1 MSTAEAAIENNERTE
16 RAEPEFVD
24 INDPSFAEGELEGF
38 DDQKDPLAFSV
49 VRDGI
54 YNVEVDFAEQDPQK
68 RWSKRTGDRGDYFST
83 RLAARILDGPYANR
97 LVYDGFVS
105 TMVFDGTTK
114 VAKVI
119 KAVGGEVRGAN
130 SSVEQARR
138 LSQLLPARAR
148 VRVKVTAQEEDVK
161 KAFYKSEKQF
171 PEKEDGTPDFEKVA
185 QSEGPEHGGQVFVRS
200 EIAGYMAV
208 E

>member
-1 MSTAEAAIENNERTE
+1 MSTPEAAIDNNEQ

-24 INDPSFAEGELEGF
+24 INDPSFIDGELPEF
-38 DDQKDPLAFSV
+38 DDEKDPLAFSV

-54 YNVEVDFAEQDPQK
+54 YNAEIDFAEQDAAKHWTQ
-68 RWSKRTGDRGDYFST
+68 RDGDRGKYLST
-83 RLAARILDGPYANR
+83 RLAARILDGAYANR

-119 KAVGGEVRGAN
+119 KACGGDVRGAN

-138 LSQLLPARAR
+138 LSQLLPARAKVR
-148 VRVKVTAQEEDVK
+148 VRVTAQEEDVK
-161 KAFYKSEKQF
+161 KPFYKSEKQF
-171 PEKEDGTPDFEKVA
+171 PQKDDGTPDFEKVSN
-185 QSEGPEHGGQVFVRS
+185 SEGPEHGGTVYVRS
-200 EIAGYMAV
+200 EIAGYMVA

>member
-1 MSTAEAAIENNERTE
+1 MSTPETAIDNNKQ

-24 INDPSFAEGELEGF
+24 INDPSFVDGELPEF
-38 DDQKDPLAFSV
+38 DDQKDPLAFSI
-49 VRDGI
+49 VRDGV
-54 YNVEVDFAEQDPQK
+54 YNVEVDFFEQDTAKHWTQ
-68 RWSKRTGDRGDYFST
+68 RDGDRGKYLST
-83 RLAARILDGPYANR
+83 RLAARILDGPSANR
-97 LVYDGFVS
+97 VIIDGFVS

-119 KAVGGEVRGAN
+119 KACGGDVRGAT

-148 VRVKVTAQEEDVK
+148 VRVKVAAQEEDVK
-161 KAFYKSEKQF
+161 KPFYKNEKQF
-171 PEKEDGTPDFEKVA
+171 PEKDDGTPDFEKVMN
-185 QSEGPEHGGQVFVRS
+185 SEGPEHGGQVFVRS
-200 EIAGYMAV
+200 EVAGYMTA

>member
-1 MSTAEAAIENNERTE
+1 MSTPEAAIDNNEQ

-24 INDPSFAEGELEGF
+24 INDPSFVEGDLPDF
-38 DDQKDPLAFSV
+38 DDEKDPLAFSI
-49 VRDGI
+49 VRDGV
-54 YNVEVDFAEQDPQK
+54 YQVEIDFAEQDAAK
-68 RWSKRTGDRGDYFST
+68 RWTKRNGDRGEYLST

-97 LVYDGFVS
+97 FVYDGFVS

-119 KAVGGEVRGAN
+119 KSVGGDVRGAR

-138 LSQLLPARAR
+138 LSQLLPARTKVR
-148 VRVKVTAQEEDVK
+148 VRVTAQEEDVK
-161 KAFYKSEKQF
+161 KPFYKSEKQF
-171 PEKEDGTPDFEKVA
+171 PQKEDGTPDFEKVSN
-185 QSEGPEHGGQVFVRS
+185 SEGPEHGGTVYVRS
-200 EIAGYMAV
+200 EIAGYMAD